1 MVRILIVDDQ
11 KIVRE
16 GIKILLEKSAE
27 IEIIGDASD
36 GKEGLKKT
44 ELLQPDVVLLDID
57 MPGISGLAVA
67 KKIRSQFPDIKTIML
82 SSHEDEKYVQ
92 KATESGAKG
101 YLLKNASSQELEWS
115 IKLVHQGYSAIKSE
129 LLEQQFAHQ
138 TTTKSDLHLDKGLET
153 DNKQSCDST
162 ATLSKRDQKN
172 LDKLELLL
180 ANKEIEKKQSRIAR
194 KKGILGK
201 TKQPLS
207 LFHNVSLSQ
216 TKKTIS
222 SFEFRLLVFAIL
234 FCLGFLTFIALS

>member
-16 GIKILLEKSAE
+16 GIKILLDSSVE

-36 GKEGLKKT
+36 GKEGLKKI

-57 MPGISGLAVA
+57 MPGMSGLAVA
-67 KKIRSQFPDIKTIML
+67 KKVRSEFPEIKTIML

-129 LLEQQFAHQ
+129 LLEQQFSNQ
-138 TTTKSDLHLDKGLET
+138 TIPEPNLQLDEDLRTGKKKSH
-153 DNKQSCDST
+153 DST

-180 ANKEIEKKQSRIAR
+180 TDKENKTKSFYSTKQSY
-194 KKGILGK
+194 LDK
-201 TKQPLS
+201 TKQHKS
-207 LFHNVSLSQ
+207 LFHSVRISQ
-216 TKKTIS
+216 FKKTIS
-222 SFEFRLLVFAIL
+222 SFEFRLLMFAIS
-234 FCLGFLTFIALS
+234 FCLGFLVFIALS